1 MTSGS
6 GPQSGFTLLELIVV
20 LVIMSTILAVI
31 APRLA
36 GRGQAASLRG
46 VAHEL
51 QGLAAAARARA
62 VFSGEVVG
70 LMLSDTGRAARLIR
84 QAPSDDAA
92 TLADLVPLRRFPDTI
107 QAEFQPD
114 HDGDRD
120 LMRFRP
126 DGSADGG
133 ELRVI
138 DARGGELL
146 LQLVQPLGQLRLVSP
161 T

>member
-1 MTSGS
+1 M
-6 GPQSGFTLLELIVV
+6 V
-20 LVIMSTILAVI
+20 LVIMSVILAVT

-46 VAHEL
+46 TAHEL
-51 QGLAAAARARA
+51 QSLAAAARARA

-70 LMLSDTGRAARLIR
+70 LMLSEQGRAARLIR
-84 QAPSDDAA
+84 QVQSDDD
-92 TLADLVPLRRFPDTI
+92 TTGVDLVPLRRFPESI
-107 QAEFQPD
+107 LAEFQPGD
-114 HDGDRD
+114 DGDRD
-120 LMRFRP
+120 LMRFHP
-126 DGSADGG
+126 DGSADAG

-138 DARGGELL
+138 DTRGGELL